1 MPEQNVMTAEQ
12 QAMMAEWMKYAAP
25 DEHHKALEPLVGKWD
40 VSVRSWMTPDSPA
53 NESKGTCEARWIL
66 GGRFVQED
74 MKGDMGGTPYTG
86 LSFTG
91 YDRIRKEYLN
101 VWMDDMST
109 APLITRGRIDAS
121 GRTLTMEGTYPDAT
135 KNMRESKVRLVFK
148 LIDSDRHIFEMYI
161 EDAGGREFRNMEV
174 TYTSRK

>member
-40 VSVRSWMTPDSPA
+40 VAVRSWMSPDAPVT
-53 NESKGTCEARWIL
+53 ESRGASESRWIL

-74 MKGDMGGTPYTG
+74 MKGDMGGAPYNG
-86 LSFTG
+86 LAFLG
-91 YDRIRKEYLN
+91 YDRIRKEYLS

-109 APLITRGRIDAS
+109 APLITRGRMDSS
-121 GRTLTMEGTYPDAT
+121 GKTLTTEGTYPDVT
-135 KNMRESKVRLVFK
+135 RNMKDSRVRLVFK
-148 LIDSDRHIFEMYI
+148 LVDSDRHIFEMYM
-161 EDAGGREFRNMEV
+161 EDAGGREFRNMEAS
-174 TYTSRK
+174 YTRRK